1 MAEKLT
7 CPICGE
13 PTVLVYG
20 KYPRKDG
27 MCKKHSLM
35 VLNKELEQCKD
46 CGRWHNVGEK
56 CECQTPA
63 QKTVKK
69 AVKETASPSTDE
81 LTCIICGEPSNGKHF
96 CVKCYHKY
104 KNKIIYLKI
113 KDCVEYDPLGFE
125 YESDLVCEDGHIVKS
140 EPERNIDNWLF
151 NHDIKHIYERTYQ
164 VNETVKLRP
173 DWCLPGYIKDEDG
186 RPIDV
191 YVEYWGIEG
200 SIKYENIK
208 NYKLPIYQQEGL
220 TLVNINAEQ
229 DKRDISAA
237 LDWKIWNKKNIKP
250 YQINFLK

>member
-1 MAEKLT
+1 MADKLI

-13 PTVLVYG
+13 PTRIYMG
-20 KYPRKDG
+20 NARKDRLCG
-27 MCKKHSLM
+27 KHADMLKAGD
-35 VLNKELEQCKD
+35 LILGEDGKFTLKDAPKPELKERAAAE
-46 CGRWHNVGEK
+46 
-56 CECQTPA
+56 PA
-63 QKTVKK
+63 
-69 AVKETASPSTDE
+69 AASD

-113 KDCVEYDPLGFE
+113 KDCVEYEPLGYE

-186 RPIDV
+186 RPVDV

-200 SIKYENIK
+200 SAKYENIK

-220 TLVNINAEQ
+220 TLININAEQ

-237 LDWKIWNKKNIKP
+237 LDWKVWNKKNIKP
-250 YQINFLK
+250 YRINFLK